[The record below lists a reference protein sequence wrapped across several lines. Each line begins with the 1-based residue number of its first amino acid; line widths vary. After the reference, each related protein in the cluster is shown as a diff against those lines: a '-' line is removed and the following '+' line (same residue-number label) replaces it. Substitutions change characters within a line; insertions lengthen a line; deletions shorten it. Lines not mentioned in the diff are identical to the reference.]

1 VNRVLIAAALA
12 LFVPPSFAAEN
23 PKAAAVA
30 VAEVETVVELVS
42 VDRASRTATVRGPSG
57 GTLSFVVPPEAQN
70 LDRVKPGDR
79 FRMRY
84 VEAMALALNKGGSAS
99 ASAGQ
104 TVALAPKGG
113 TPGGTIVNTKEIQTV
128 IKSLDRKNRTI
139 SVQGPLKN
147 EMTLKVADE
156 VRSFDE
162 MAIGDTI
169 SLTYTEAVVMQM
181 ISQPG
186 KEASPAGQK

>member
-1 VNRVLIAAALA
+1 VTLTLLIPLSIAA
-12 LFVPPSFAAEN
+12 EK

-30 VAEVETVVELVS
+30 VAEVEAVVELVS
-42 VDRASRTATVRGPSG
+42 VDRQSRTATVRGPAG
-57 GTLSFVVPPEAQN
+57 NTLTFVVPPEAQN
-70 LDRVKPGDR
+70 LDRVKPGDL
-79 FRMRY
+79 FKMRY
-84 VEAMALALNKGGSAS
+84 VEAMALALNKGGTAS

-113 TPGGTIVNTKEIQTV
+113 TPGGAIVNTKEIQAV
-128 IKSLDRKNRTI
+128 IKNLDRKNRTI

-169 SLTYTEAVVMQM
+169 SLTYSEAVVMQM
-181 ISQPG
+181 ISQPSA
-186 KEASPAGQK
+186 EASPAKK

>member
-1 VNRVLIAAALA
+1 MTHVLVAAVLA
-12 LFVPPSFAAEN
+12 LFPLASLAAEN

-30 VAEVETVVELVS
+30 VAETEAVVELVS
-42 VDRASRTATVRGPSG
+42 LDRASRTATMRGPSG
-57 GTLSFVVPPEAQN
+57 NTLTFVVPAEAQN

-99 ASAGQ
+99 ASGGQ

-113 TPGGTIVNTKEIQTV
+113 TPGGTIVNTREITTV
-128 IKSLDRKNRTI
+128 ITALDRAKRTI
-139 SVQGPLKN
+139 AVQGPLKN
-147 EMTLKVADE
+147 ELALKVADE

-162 MAIGDTI
+162 MAVGDTI
-169 SLTYTEAVVMQM
+169 SLTYTEAVALQM
-181 ISQPG
+181 IAEPAA
-186 KEASPAGQK
+186 ASSRSRK